1 MNPFIAPEVQVACFI
16 LTLLVPCAPAGIAII
31 NAGLGRSRNAAHSML
46 SSLCVMAVA
55 AIAFFAVG
63 YSWQGSGPQ
72 IVHAIN
78 ISGKPWSWLGTA
90 PFLLRGM
97 DLEHAYIAIPVLLSI
112 FGVAFA
118 AMIPL
123 GSGADRW
130 RLGAACASAAIM
142 GAWTF
147 PLFAHWAWRGWLSQL
162 GSNYGIGMGFL
173 DCGGAGVIQTVG
185 GLTAL
190 SITWL
195 LGPRRGKYTPGG
207 MPTALPGHN
216 AVLTIFGC
224 FLAWIGWLGLNSSG
238 SLAFSRIQLGRAPLI
253 AMNTTLAA
261 MAAALVAAAITRAR
275 FGKTDASLT
284 ANGWVGGLVSSSAGC
299 AYLVPSGAVLIGA
312 IAGALV
318 VYSVEWLE
326 LHLTIDDPGGAISV
340 HAIAGIW
347 GLLAVGPFAQTP
359 EPGQWIAQL
368 VGVATLLGVV
378 LPLSYGLNW
387 LLNRFYGLRVASE
400 GERQGLDLY
409 ELGAGAYPDFMT
421 HNEDMWQR

>member
-1 MNPFIAPEVQVACFI
+1 MKLAGFLLLPAGWIIVLAAVALLPTGPPQQGAFVLAGVLVEPLGVDPRRSFPHRRAWGSRVNPFIAPEVQVACFI

-72 IVHAIN
+72 TVHAIFVN
-78 ISGKPWSWLGTA
+78 GKPWSWLGTA

-185 GLTAL
+185 GLTARQHHL
-190 SITWL
+190 A

-216 AVLTIFGC
+216 AVLTVFGC
-224 FLAWIGWLGLNSSG
+224 FWHG
-238 SLAFSRIQLGRAPLI
+238 SA
-253 AMNTTLAA
+253 
-261 MAAALVAAAITRAR
+261 
-275 FGKTDASLT
+275 
-284 ANGWVGGLVSSSAGC
+284 GWV
-299 AYLVPSGAVLIGA
+299 
-312 IAGALV
+312 
-318 VYSVEWLE
+318 
-326 LHLTIDDPGGAISV
+326 
-340 HAIAGIW
+340 
-347 GLLAVGPFAQTP
+347 
-359 EPGQWIAQL
+359 
-368 VGVATLLGVV
+368 
-378 LPLSYGLNW
+378 
-387 LLNRFYGLRVASE
+387 
-400 GERQGLDLY
+400 
-409 ELGAGAYPDFMT
+409 
-421 HNEDMWQR
+421 